1 MTQSNFITTSK
12 RNQFIF
18 LIIIFFILYF
28 FIPQNENNFF
38 WRLPAFFA
46 GFPQAINDI
55 IYKALY
61 DWFPLK
67 TWDPV
72 FEMYEEKAAFR
83 EFTKAVS
90 NLLTIQVNFVREV
103 LLGGT
108 KTLKLIF
115 SDSWVSKNNIS
126 FPAFPWPAFVA
137 GTAILGY
144 KLGGFR
150 LALLGG
156 IGTFYIA
163 VFGQLVPSIETLS
176 FVAITTPICFT
187 IGLSLGI
194 WGYLNKKVETALQPM
209 LNIMQT
215 LPQFAYLVPIIA
227 LFGLGDHAGSIAT
240 IVIATPPMIRNT
252 ILGLKNVAPEVVEA
266 GIMSGCTKRQLLFK
280 VLIPT
285 ARRDILNGINTVIMQ
300 CLAMVVIASFV
311 GAKGLGLNLKIALN
325 SLKIGKAAEAGLS
338 IVIIAVVLDRFTRA
352 WANLQRD
359 YFADLNFYQKYKYW
373 IWFLVSTI
381 VFSIV
386 AYLGTF
392 IFDEINYLYIIP
404 IEKGLTIGPQID
416 AAVDWVWETFFF
428 TLNAFNKFL
437 IINILVPMKMAYLGM
452 PVIATF
458 TLAMGVAYIVGG
470 VRISAIVGG
479 MLLFIAL
486 SEYWDKALI
495 TMYMATFA
503 VIMASINGLLIG
515 SFFGRTEKGA
525 DIVLTVCDFFETFPS
540 FVYLI
545 PVIFLFNITDTSVL
559 IAAIIYATVPATR
572 YTVWGLKSV
581 PVSLHEA
588 GTMSGVNKFQRWANI
603 EIPIAL
609 PHMMLGVNQTLIF
622 GLQLVILGAL
632 IGTEDLGQ
640 IIFSALSRS
649 DGAGLALT
657 LGIFVSFIAISVDV
671 IIRKWAE
678 DRKKALG
685 ID

>member
-1 MTQSNFITTSK
+1 
-12 RNQFIF
+12 
-18 LIIIFFILYF
+18 
-28 FIPQNENNFF
+28 
-38 WRLPAFFA
+38 
-46 GFPQAINDI
+46 
-55 IYKALY
+55 
-61 DWFPLK
+61 
-67 TWDPV
+67 
-72 FEMYEEKAAFR
+72 
-83 EFTKAVS
+83 
-90 NLLTIQVNFVREV
+90 
-103 LLGGT
+103 
-108 KTLKLIF
+108 
-115 SDSWVSKNNIS
+115 
-126 FPAFPWPAFVA
+126 
-137 GTAILGY
+137 
-144 KLGGFR
+144 
-150 LALLGG
+150 
-156 IGTFYIA
+156 
-163 VFGQLVPSIETLS
+163 
-176 FVAITTPICFT
+176 
-187 IGLSLGI
+187 
-194 WGYLNKKVETALQPM
+194 
-209 LNIMQT
+209 
-215 LPQFAYLVPIIA
+215 
-227 LFGLGDHAGSIAT
+227 
-240 IVIATPPMIRNT
+240 
-252 ILGLKNVAPEVVEA
+252 
-266 GIMSGCTKRQLLFK
+266 
-280 VLIPT
+280 
-285 ARRDILNGINTVIMQ
+285 
-300 CLAMVVIASFV
+300 
-311 GAKGLGLNLKIALN
+311 
-325 SLKIGKAAEAGLS
+325 
-338 IVIIAVVLDRFTRA
+338 
-352 WANLQRD
+352 
-359 YFADLNFYQKYKYW
+359 
-373 IWFLVSTI
+373 
-381 VFSIV
+381 
-386 AYLGTF
+386 
-392 IFDEINYLYIIP
+392 
-404 IEKGLTIGPQID
+404 
-416 AAVDWVWETFFF
+416 
-428 TLNAFNKFL
+428 
-437 IINILVPMKMAYLGM
+437 MKMAYLGM

-479 MLLFIAL
+479 MLLFIAF